1 MNASRWISN
10 LSIKNKMIFVILF
23 VAVISILLGFTII
36 IIRDI
41 KNFRNDLVNDT
52 MINAK
57 LTGEYCISPLTFFD
71 KDGARDVLY
80 KLRSLPNFQSA
91 TLYDENSIVFAFFNK
106 KAGVEK
112 LFKRSYERT
121 KNIFKDD
128 SLHVYHSISYK
139 KRYYGTIYIIVS
151 TDKLVETIKN
161 SILLIAMIFFV
172 LIVLAYFLAVSLQK
186 IISEPI
192 LQLADVTKRI
202 TDKADYSLRV
212 KKEGS
217 DEVSLLYDRFN
228 NMIEQIA
235 IREKSKDEAV
245 SALRSSEERS
255 SAIISAFPD
264 IMIIIK
270 SNGIITDFKIAS
282 SEFLISPV
290 DNIIGSDINH
300 FVYKIKNIEEINTLI
315 ANTLSTSEL
324 NSYNFQLNT
333 IDGIKNYEARMV
345 PYGDFETL
353 WICRDVTEFLKKD
366 QLLRQAQKMETVG
379 NLAGGL
385 AHDFNNVIGGITGT
399 ISLLKFKI
407 SKGKEI
413 SQEKLKDSIEIIE
426 QSADRAADMVRQ
438 LLTLSRKHELHFAS
452 IDLNNSVKNVL
463 NIGENSFDKSVEF
476 SVAYSDKPVLVNAD
490 PTQMEQVIL
499 NLCVNASHAMT
510 IMRKKDEHKGG
521 KISISFDV
529 IESDKY
535 FSMSHPGAKQVD
547 YHLLRV
553 SDTGIGMDSET
564 IANIF
569 NPFFSTKDKGVGSG
583 LGLSMVYNII
593 KQHSGFIDVYSEEG
607 KGSYFNIYLPVLKNQ
622 NQIIQEVEEDIE
634 YGSGL
639 VLVIDDEDVIRKIAG
654 EILEQLGYDV
664 VIAEDGIRG
673 IEIYKERKNE
683 IDLVP
688 LDMAMPKLSGK
699 ETYIELKKNNP
710 SVRVLMTSGFKFD
723 ERVQD
728 ALDLG
733 VNGFV
738 QKPYSIKSISREIKK
753 ILE

>member
-1 MNASRWISN
+1 M
-10 LSIKNKMIFVILF
+10 
-23 VAVISILLGFTII
+23 
-36 IIRDI
+36 
-41 KNFRNDLVNDT
+41 
-52 MINAK
+52 
-57 LTGEYCISPLTFFD
+57 
-71 KDGARDVLY
+71 
-80 KLRSLPNFQSA
+80 
-91 TLYDENSIVFAFFNK
+91 
-106 KAGVEK
+106 
-112 LFKRSYERT
+112 
-121 KNIFKDD
+121 
-128 SLHVYHSISYK
+128 
-139 KRYYGTIYIIVS
+139 
-151 TDKLVETIKN
+151 
-161 SILLIAMIFFV
+161 
-172 LIVLAYFLAVSLQK
+172 
-186 IISEPI
+186 
-192 LQLADVTKRI
+192 
-202 TDKADYSLRV
+202 
-212 KKEGS
+212 
-217 DEVSLLYDRFN
+217 
-228 NMIEQIA
+228 
-235 IREKSKDEAV
+235 
-245 SALRSSEERS
+245 
-255 SAIISAFPD
+255 
-264 IMIIIK
+264 
-270 SNGIITDFKIAS
+270 
-282 SEFLISPV
+282 
-290 DNIIGSDINH
+290 
-300 FVYKIKNIEEINTLI
+300 
-315 ANTLSTSEL
+315 
-324 NSYNFQLNT
+324 
-333 IDGIKNYEARMV
+333 
-345 PYGDFETL
+345 
-353 WICRDVTEFLKKD
+353 
-366 QLLRQAQKMETVG
+366 
-379 NLAGGL
+379 
-385 AHDFNNVIGGITGT
+385 
-399 ISLLKFKI
+399 
-407 SKGKEI
+407 
-413 SQEKLKDSIEIIE
+413 KDSIEIIE

-463 NIGENSFDKSVEF
+463 KIGKNSFDKSVEF

-521 KISISFDV
+521 TISISFDV

-547 YHLLRV
+547 YHLLNV
-553 SDTGIGMDSET
+553 SDTGIGMDQET

-607 KGSYFNIYLPVLKNQ
+607 KGSYFNIYLPVLKTQ

-683 IDLVP
+683 IDLVL

-738 QKPYSIKSISREIKK
+738 QKPYSIKTISREIKK